1 MDLLNSSEISNKGFP
16 ILLFALACTFFGD
29 MWIDH
34 LYPKAIQRGS
44 LSFPEQIQQRARF
57 RKPALFLALLFFFIK
72 AWSMTTMPALPYIIF
87 AISLLLLM
95 TITDFEQQ
103 VILDEMIVAFALLG
117 LCYVFHLQLPLT
129 DHLLASIGGG
139 FFFLLLAFIS
149 KGALGGGDIKLIA
162 ALGLWLGWKSL
173 LSVII
178 YGAIAGGVAALVLLL
193 SKKIQRKQFLA
204 YGPYFA
210 LSAIGLMLKLLRG
223 LF

>member
-1 MDLLNSSEISNKGFP
+1 MDLPNYSESLKTFLM
-16 ILLFALACTFFGD
+16 ILLFALACTFSGS
-29 MWIDH
+29 MWIDY
-34 LYPKAIQRGS
+34 LYPKALQRGS

-57 RKPALFLALLFFFIK
+57 RKPALFLALLIFFSK
-72 AWSMTTMPALPYIIF
+72 AWSMTAMPELLYIVI

-173 LSVII
+173 LSVIL
-178 YGAIAGGVAALVLLL
+178 YGAMMGGIAALLLL
-193 SKKIQRKQFLA
+193 LTQKLKRGQYFA

-210 LSAIGLMLKLLRG
+210 LSSIGILLKWLQI

>member
-1 MDLLNSSEISNKGFP
+1 MDLSNYSETFKILLP
-16 ILLFALACTFFGD
+16 ILLFALILTFSGSL
-29 MWIDH
+29 WIDY
-34 LYPKAIQRGS
+34 LYPKALQRGS
-44 LSFPEQIQQRARF
+44 LSFPEQIQQRAKF
-57 RKPALFLALLFFFIK
+57 RKPALFLAFLLFFSK
-72 AWSMTTMPALPYIIF
+72 AWSITTLPALPYIII
-87 AISLLLLM
+87 AISLLLWM

-103 VILDEMIVAFALLG
+103 VILNEMVSVFALVG

-129 DHLLASIGGG
+129 EHLLAAIGGG

-173 LSVII
+173 LSVIL
-178 YGAIAGGVAALVLLL
+178 YGAIAGGVAAFVLLL
-193 SKKIQRKQFLA
+193 TKKIERKQFLA

-210 LSAIGLMLKLLRG
+210 LSAIGIMLKLLRT